1 MFIYCAC
8 NKKQEG
14 ENKNE
19 EKGKERR
26 TMVNLIFSHV
36 NPTFLPIG
44 LYAFKH
50 IHYTSLKQF
59 F

>member
-1 MFIYCAC
+1 VCDE
-8 NKKQEG
+8 KQKG
-14 ENKNE
+14 EKKNE
-19 EKGKERR
+19 EKGKEKR

-50 IHYTSLKQF
+50 IHYTSPKK
-59 F
+59 